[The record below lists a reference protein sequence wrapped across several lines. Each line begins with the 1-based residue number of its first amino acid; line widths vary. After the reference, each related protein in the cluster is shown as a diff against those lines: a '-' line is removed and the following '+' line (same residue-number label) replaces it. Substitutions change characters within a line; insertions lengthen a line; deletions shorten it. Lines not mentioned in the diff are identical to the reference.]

1 MKLYE
6 LTEQYAAIMDA
17 LDNCAPEEEAALLDE
32 LTSINDSIS
41 DKAEAYAR
49 IVKGYEAEIDA
60 VSAEIRRLHAIKSA
74 RVNCVARLRE
84 RLKECMKMAGA
95 TSIGT
100 SIGKWTLRSN
110 PVSVVV
116 VDADAVPEE
125 YRIPQPFKVD
135 KKAIKA
141 AFGETGEIPAG
152 CDIVRTEGVQ
162 FR

>member
-6 LTEQYAAIMDA
+6 LTEQYVAIMDA

-60 VSAEIRRLHAIKSA
+60 VSAEIRRLHAIKSK
-74 RVNCVARLRE
+74 RVNCVARLRD
-84 RLKECMKMAGA
+84 RLMECMKMADA

-110 PVSVVV
+110 PISVVV

-125 YRIPQPFKVD
+125 YRIPQPFEVD

-141 AFGETGEIPAG
+141 AFGETGEIPPG

>member
-1 MKLYE
+1 MNLYE

-17 LDNCAPEEEAALLDE
+17 LDNCAPDQEAALLDE
-32 LTSINDSIS
+32 LTSLNDSIS

-49 IVKGYEAEIDA
+49 IIKGCEAESGA
-60 VSAEIRRLHAIKSA
+60 LATEIRRLQAIKKRYDTCA
-74 RVNCVARLRE
+74 ARLRD
-84 RLKECMKMAGA
+84 RLMECMTLAGA
-95 TSIGT
+95 PSIGT

-110 PVSVVV
+110 PISVVV

-125 YRIPQPFKVD
+125 YRIPQPFEVD
-135 KKAIKA
+135 KKASKA
-141 AFGETGEIPAG
+141 AFAETGEIPPG

>member
-6 LTEQYAAIMDA
+6 LTERYQVIMNA
-17 LDNCAPEEEAALLDE
+17 LESCAPEEESALLDE

-49 IVKGYEAEIDA
+49 IIKGCEAESVA
-60 VSAEIRRLHAIKSA
+60 LSTEIKRLQAIKKS
-74 RVNCVARLRE
+74 RETCVARLRN
-84 RLKECMKMAGA
+84 RLMECMKMAGA

-110 PVSVVV
+110 APSVVV
-116 VDADAVPEE
+116 LNADEVPEE
-125 YRIPQPFKVD
+125 YRIPQPFQVD

-141 AFGETGEIPAG
+141 AFSETGEIPPG